1 MNPMLRFLNM
11 FRNFGP
17 KLGPAELAG
26 DGALPAG
33 DPGEPGES
41 GESGDAPAADPQAG
55 QGAGKRAGFSV
66 RTKGLIVFGALIS
79 YAVLIAVFVFHQKNL
94 LLRDFEEI
102 QKSLEIDS
110 MLKQA
115 DTAAFHAVMGVF
127 ANVDESNALAG
138 MQRIQMHY
146 QILRNKHVEL
156 KQLIPQFDL
165 SLDGAEAA
173 IEELS
178 RESSRDAMSLL
189 IVELVKVKNEYTN
202 LAEQSQAAR
211 KRMSERY
218 RNQTNSVAMTSM
230 LLAMMGLGLLGAIMA
245 LFFKQLTEDLRMLQT
260 RAIDIVNGYRG
271 APIPIHRQDE
281 VGQLIT
287 AVNSMATIL
296 DKREKELIVERQ
308 KYFHQEKMAAIGAL
322 AAGVAHEIG
331 NPIAAIAGIAQDM
344 AERRAEGLGECAK
357 DHCRPCRPDLI
368 QAQTE
373 RLAAITRE
381 ISDFASPQPAE
392 PDLLDLNSLLRST
405 SSLIRY
411 DKRLRR
417 VELRLD
423 LDRNLPA
430 IHGVGDQLTQV
441 IMNML
446 INAMDALEPIMD
458 RPPTIVI
465 STKSEGGRVVL
476 TVEDNGTG
484 MDKETAERAFEA
496 FFTTKP
502 AGKGTGLGLSLC
514 YSIMKNHGGSI
525 DIEST
530 PGVGTRVHAYFPIN
544 EIS

>member
-1 MNPMLRFLNM
+1 MHRFLNT
-11 FRNFGP
+11 FRNFGL
-17 KLGPAELAG
+17 KLKAVESGG
-26 DGALPAG
+26 DGGAAQPSSV
-33 DPGEPGES
+33 EPTSTTSQSTGRNYS
-41 GESGDAPAADPQAG
+41 
-55 QGAGKRAGFSV
+55 FSV

-127 ANVDESNALAG
+127 ANVDETNALAG

-165 SLDGAEAA
+165 SMDAAEAA

-178 RESSRDAMSLL
+178 REPSREATSLL

-202 LAEQSQAAR
+202 LAEQSQLAR

-218 RNQTNSVAMTSM
+218 RSQTNSVAMTSM

-245 LFFKQLTEDLRMLQT
+245 LFFKQLTEDLRTLQT

-271 APIPIHRQDE
+271 APIPLRRHDE
-281 VGQLIT
+281 VGQLMT

-344 AERRAEGLGECAK
+344 AERRAEGLGECSK

-392 PDLLDLNSLLRST
+392 PQLLDLNSLLRST

-441 IMNML
+441 IMNLL
-446 INAMDALEPIMD
+446 INAMDALEPVME

-465 STKSEGGRVVL
+465 STRNDGAHVVL

-484 MDKETAERAFEA
+484 MDKETVDRAFEA